1 MDGVKSGFL
10 QLRGMDKGI
19 AEEEN
24 EGYETASAL
33 SPECK
38 GRKSPKKGRKKN
50 EQEQGGGNG

>member
-1 MDGVKSGFL
+1 M
-10 QLRGMDKGI
+10 QLRDMDRGI

-38 GRKSPKKGRKKN
+38 GKKSPKKGRKKN